1 MRIALL
7 SPYSWTYPGGVTR
20 HIDALAGEL
29 RTAGHDVRVL
39 APYDP
44 DDELSRRLHRGAR
57 PQPVQVGEEFVSLG
71 RTVGIPANGA
81 VSNLCV
87 FAQGLFRM
95 RDELREGG
103 YDVLHIHEPVVPVL
117 SWDALCS
124 LGTLPLVGTFHTYS
138 ENLLTNG
145 GAAVG
150 LGGRRRMNRL
160 HARIAVSE
168 AAAWTAR
175 RFYGG
180 RYAVI
185 PNGVQVPHHVAAQPR
200 RAGEPLRIVFVGQAV
215 ERKGLPVLLA
225 AFEALREQIPAT
237 LTIVGA
243 GEAEVAHMM
252 LDGRGVRALGKV
264 DEQRKL
270 AELQGA
276 DVLCAPS
283 LGGESFGMVLTEAFA
298 AGTPVLAS
306 DIPGYR
312 DVVRDGVE
320 GMLVPSGDAL
330 ALAQALRGLAL
341 DEPRRQQLATN
352 ARERAERFA
361 WPAVAAEVAE
371 CYERAR
377 SIAAPRGSLAG
388 LAVRYGMA
396 PADRQPRIPA
406 ERLRSLHERP
416 AKPAPG
422 AHRGAQ
428 RTLRRLGL
436 AASTLAAG
444 ALGALALQRV
454 GLTRVAGSLLA
465 SKPGLVAAALGVMCA
480 AMFARAT
487 AWHAILSVAPTWRRA
502 THRDAMQG
510 TFIGVLM
517 SATLP
522 VRMGEPSRALIVARR
537 IGRARETLPVVLGTM
552 VSQTLLNLLALGLL
566 AAAMLASAD
575 FGELERNGRLLAFA
589 AIGPSGAV
597 LFAAIV
603 PWLTPRPGGYA
614 ARVLLL
620 RSGVRRWLVRLGE
633 GVSVISRPGAAAR
646 ATLMQLAAWALQLA
660 ACWLLL
666 YAFGLQ
672 GGAGVGAAAAVL
684 FAVNVTAALPA
695 TPANVGVFQAA
706 CVAVLAGAYH
716 VSLPGAIAFAIVLQ
730 LIELLSALIMGLPA
744 LVNEGLSWRE
754 VRLRTSHAT
763 PVQLAPLGV
772 ESTDLAARTMEE
784 RPCVYLLRCA
794 DGTLYTGWTTS
805 IERRLERHRAGKAS
819 RYTASRLP
827 VELAA
832 VLPMPDRRQ
841 ARREEARIKRLDRA
855 AKLGLIAEPGTFV
868 MMGVDGQPTP
878 RT

>member
-20 HIDALAGEL
+20 HIDALAAEL
-29 RTAGHDVRVL
+29 RGAGQEVRVL

-57 PQPVQVGEEFVSLG
+57 PQPVEVDEDFVSLG

-81 VSNLCV
+81 VSNVSV

-95 RDELREGG
+95 RAELREGG
-103 YDVLHIHEPVVPVL
+103 YDVVHIHEPVAPTL
-117 SWDALCS
+117 SWVALGS

-145 GAAVG
+145 GAAVV

-185 PNGVQVPHHVAAQPR
+185 PNGVHVPPSCEQRPR
-200 RAGEPLRIVFVGQAV
+200 APGEPLRIVFVGQAV

-264 DEQRKL
+264 DERRKQQ
-270 AELQGA
+270 ELQDA
-276 DVLCAPS
+276 HVLCAPS

-312 DVVRDGVE
+312 DVLRDGEDGV
-320 GMLVPSGDAL
+320 LVPSGDAL
-330 ALAQALRGLAL
+330 SLAQALRGLAL
-341 DEPRRQQLATN
+341 DEPRRQRMATH
-352 ARERAERFA
+352 ARERAQRFA

-377 SIAAPRGSLAG
+377 AIPAPAGALAG
-388 LAVRYGMA
+388 FAVRYGLA

-406 ERLRSLHERP
+406 ERIPSLQDKP
-416 AKPAPG
+416 VKPAPG
-422 AHRGAQ
+422 AHRGAE
-428 RTLRRLGL
+428 RTLRRAGL
-436 AASTLAAG
+436 AACTLAAG
-444 ALGALALQRV
+444 ALGGLALQRV
-454 GLTRVAGSLLA
+454 GVTRVAGSLVA
-465 SKPGLVAAALGVMCA
+465 SKPGLVAAALAVMCT
-480 AMFARAT
+480 AMFVRAI
-487 AWHAILSVAPTWRRA
+487 AWHAILAAAPTWRRA
-502 THRDAMQG
+502 SRRDAMQG

-517 SATLP
+517 SATMP
-522 VRMGEPSRALIVARR
+522 VRMGETSRALIVARR

-552 VSQTLLNLLALGLL
+552 VSQALLNLLALALL
-566 AAAMLASAD
+566 AGVMLASAD
-575 FGELERNGRLLAFA
+575 FDELERHGRLIAFA
-589 AIGPSGAV
+589 ALGPSGAV
-597 LFAAIV
+597 VFAAIL
-603 PWLTPRPGGYA
+603 PWLARGDGGYA
-614 ARVLLL
+614 GRMRLL
-620 RSGVRRWLVRLGE
+620 RSAVGRWLRRLRD
-633 GVSVISRPGAAAR
+633 GVGVISRPSAVAR
-646 ATLMQLAAWALQLA
+646 ATVLQLAAWALQLLS
-660 ACWLLL
+660 CWLLL

-672 GGAGVGAAAAVL
+672 GFASVGAAAAVL

-716 VSLPGAIAFAIVLQ
+716 VSTPGAIAFAIVLQ
-730 LIELLSALIMGLPA
+730 LIELLTAMVMGLPA

-754 VRLRTSHAT
+754 VRLRTIHAT
-763 PVQLAPLGV
+763 PVELAPL
-772 ESTDLAARTMEE
+772 
-784 RPCVYLLRCA
+784 
-794 DGTLYTGWTTS
+794 
-805 IERRLERHRAGKAS
+805 
-819 RYTASRLP
+819 P
-827 VELAA
+827 V
-832 VLPMPDRRQ
+832 
-841 ARREEARIKRLDRA
+841 
-855 AKLGLIAEPGTFV
+855 PG
-868 MMGVDGQPTP
+868 MQLSSDPS
-878 RT
+878 